1 VGPGAGAAARRDA
14 AGAARAPAPLSE
26 PGARPSRDPLGV
38 GVVDSHELSAAEI
51 RRAMRT
57 VDDGRRL
64 LVLGA
69 AAALGLVAGL
79 AYWAFGPRGAGVEPL
94 PTPPPSIAPSPSATL
109 APTASASPSARP
121 TPSASAS
128 PSASP
133 SPSSS
138 ASASPNPGPSAS
150 ARPRPTELPD
160 PAAVLRS
167 FAELDAEL
175 REQLD
180 ARDLGLADLAQRVP
194 EEARLWRAL
203 RAAPDGA
210 QSDARFAAFRRLMDV
225 AKQLEPSDALVR
237 TKLARVRA
245 LVEARPRGREHD
257 AELARLSS
265 IENEAR
271 SKLDARARKAL
282 IRRLTFFEQELAP

>member
-1 VGPGAGAAARRDA
+1 
-14 AGAARAPAPLSE
+14 
-26 PGARPSRDPLGV
+26 
-38 GVVDSHELSAAEI
+38 
-51 RRAMRT
+51 
-57 VDDGRRL
+57 
-64 LVLGA
+64 
-69 AAALGLVAGL
+69 
-79 AYWAFGPRGAGVEPL
+79 
-94 PTPPPSIAPSPSATL
+94 
-109 APTASASPSARP
+109 
-121 TPSASAS
+121 
-128 PSASP
+128 
-133 SPSSS
+133 
-138 ASASPNPGPSAS
+138 
-150 ARPRPTELPD
+150 
-160 PAAVLRS
+160 VLRS

-180 ARDLGLADLAQRVP
+180 ARDVGLADLAQRVP
-194 EEARLWRAL
+194 EEAKLWRAL

-282 IRRLTFFEQELAP
+282 IRRLSFFEQELAP